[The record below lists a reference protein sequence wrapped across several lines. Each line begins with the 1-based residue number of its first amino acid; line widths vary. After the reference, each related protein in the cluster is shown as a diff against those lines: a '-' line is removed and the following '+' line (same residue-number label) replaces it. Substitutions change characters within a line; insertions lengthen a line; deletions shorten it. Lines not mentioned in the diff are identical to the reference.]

1 MFVLLT
7 IATKVYIKNIMYQS
21 VEQLFNFSC
30 VVENPALAGHP
41 STHFYIP
48 NKNTLQQSVI
58 SIE

>member
-30 VVENPALAGHP
+30 VVENPALTGYS
-41 STHFYIP
+41 STHFYIL
-48 NKNTLQQSVI
+48 NKKTHYNKALSV
-58 SIE
+58 